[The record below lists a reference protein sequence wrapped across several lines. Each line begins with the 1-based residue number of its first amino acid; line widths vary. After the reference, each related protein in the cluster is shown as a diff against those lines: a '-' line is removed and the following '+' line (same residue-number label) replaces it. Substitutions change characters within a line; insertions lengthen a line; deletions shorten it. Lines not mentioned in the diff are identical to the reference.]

1 MSDYQITACSTAD
14 LPLSFFEQTGI
25 PFACF
30 YYELD
35 GVEYPDDLGRTV
47 SFDQFYENMKKGAM
61 PTTSQVSVGRYV
73 ELFTP
78 ILQQGKDILHISVS
92 GGLSGSYQSAT
103 IAAAQ
108 LKEEYPDQHI
118 EVVNSLGAS
127 GGYGMLVDM
136 AYENYL
142 LGMTLQENAKALIK
156 KRLRVHH
163 WFFSTDLTAF
173 YRGGRISAASA
184 VFGTALKI
192 CPLLRVTAEGKLAQ
206 YAKCRGKK
214 NAMAAMVNKM
224 VESAKD
230 GLQYNG
236 KCFITHSACYDDAR
250 TVADA
255 IEKKFKHL
263 NGPVQICSIGTVV
276 GSHTGPGT
284 VALFF
289 EGQKDME

>member
-1 MSDYQITACSTAD
+1 MIDYQITCCSTSD
-14 LPLSFFEQTGI
+14 LPLPFFQVTGI
-25 PFACF
+25 PYACF
-30 YYELD
+30 HYELD
-35 GVEYPDDLGRTV
+35 GVEYPDDLGQTV

-78 ILQQGKDILHISVS
+78 ILQSGKDILHISLS
-92 GGLSGSYQSAT
+92 SGLSGSYQSAC
-103 IAAAQ
+103 IAAGQ
-108 LKEEYPDQHI
+108 LREEYPDRTI
-118 EVVNSLGAS
+118 EIVDSLGAS

-163 WFFSTDLTAF
+163 WFFSADLTAY

-184 VFGTALKI
+184 MFGTALKI
-192 CPLLRVTAEGKLAQ
+192 CPLLRVNSEGKLVQ

-214 NAMAAMVNKM
+214 NAMAAMMKKM
-224 VESAKD
+224 EETAKD
-230 GLQYNG
+230 GINYSG
-236 KCFITHSACYDDAR
+236 KVFITHSACFDDAKAI
-250 TVADA
+250 ADA
-255 IEKKFKHL
+255 IEKRFKKL
-263 NGPVQICSIGTVV
+263 AAPVQIGYIGTVI

-289 EGQKDME
+289 EGQQDME